1 MKNKLPSRML
11 VIATFIFFGFN
22 SNAAS
27 LDKDAL
33 QAKINGMDEQQ
44 KEARMDE
51 IQQRITAIKEMDK
64 SLLTREERKEMR
76 HELKDMRKEVKRIG
90 GGGIYLSLGG
100 ILLIILLLIILL

>member
-1 MKNKLPSRML
+1 MKNKLHLRML
-11 VIATFIFFGFN
+11 VLLAVTLFSLS

-100 ILLIILLLIILL
+100 ILLIILLLIILI